1 MSDKNK
7 IIKCKSCNKDIERE
21 IYLLNLQV
29 CPYCNNH
36 SYIGCR
42 ERIQI
47 TTDENSF
54 AEQNGNLSSVD
65 LLEFFD
71 LKSYPE
77 RLKEAK
83 VKTSLSSAIITGEA
97 KIDGDEVAIGVMDF
111 SFMGGSMGSVVG
123 EKIKNL
129 ADLSIEKNIPLIL
142 FSASGGARMQ
152 EGIISL
158 MQMAKTVS
166 SVRRVMEKKIPY
178 ISVITHPTT
187 GGVSASFSTVAD
199 IIIAE
204 PGALFCFAG
213 PRVVKQTIKEDMP
226 PDFGMSERNL
236 KNGQVDMII
245 NRGDMKETLSRL
257 IRLFKG

>member
-1 MSDKNK
+1 MTDKNK

-21 IYLLNLQV
+21 IYFLNLQV

-36 SYIGCR
+36 PYISCR

-54 AEQNGNLSSVD
+54 TEQNGNLSSVD
-65 LLEFFD
+65 VLKFYD
-71 LKSYPE
+71 LKSYPD

-83 VKTSLSSAIITGEA
+83 LKTSLSSAIIIGEA
-97 KIDGDEVAIGVMDF
+97 KINGYEVVVGVMDF

-158 MQMAKTVS
+158 MQMPKTVS
-166 SVRRVMEKKIPY
+166 RVRELLLL
-178 ISVITHPTT
+178 SL
-187 GGVSASFSTVAD
+187 FSTRKNR
-199 IIIAE
+199 
-204 PGALFCFAG
+204 CH
-213 PRVVKQTIKEDMP
+213 
-226 PDFGMSERNL
+226 ERL
-236 KNGQVDMII
+236 
-245 NRGDMKETLSRL
+245 R
-257 IRLFKG
+257 F

>member
-1 MSDKNK
+1 MEK
-7 IIKCKSCNKDIERE
+7 IECKKCSKDIENDVF
-21 IYLLNLQV
+21 IMNLQV
-29 CPYCNNH
+29 CPYCNH
-36 SYIGCR
+36 HAYIGAR
-42 ERIQI
+42 DRIQF
-47 TTDENSF
+47 TVDENSF
-54 AEQNGNLSSVD
+54 KEIDQDIRSTDFLK
-65 LLEFFD
+65 FFD
-71 LKSYPE
+71 LKSYSG
-77 RLKEAK
+77 RLKAARL
-83 VKTSLSSAIITGEA
+83 KTSLNEAIITGEA
-97 KIDGDEVAIGVMDF
+97 KIDGSDVALGVMDF

-129 ADLSIEKNIPLIL
+129 ANLSIEKNIPLIL

-152 EGIISL
+152 EGIVSL

-178 ISVITHPTT
+178 ISVVTHPTT

-213 PRVVKQTIKEDMP
+213 PRVVKQTIKKDMP

-236 KNGQVDMII
+236 KNGQVDMVI
-245 NRGDMKETLSRL
+245 NRGEMKETLSKL

>member
-1 MSDKNK
+1 MTSNNK
-7 IIKCKSCNKDIERE
+7 KIKCRSCNKDIERE
-21 IYLLNLQV
+21 VYLLNLWI
-29 CPYCNNH
+29 CPYCNDH

-42 ERIQI
+42 ERVQI

-54 AEQNGNLSSVD
+54 VEQDSNLSSVD
-65 LLEFFD
+65 FLKFYD

-77 RLKEAK
+77 RIKKARLKA
-83 VKTSLSSAIITGEA
+83 SLNDAIITGEA
-97 KIDGDEVAIGVMDF
+97 RIDGFEAALGVMDF

-129 ADLSIEKNIPLIL
+129 SDLSIEKNIPLIL

-152 EGIISL
+152 EGIVSL

-166 SVRRVMEKKIPY
+166 SVRRVMERKIPY

-213 PRVVKQTIKEDMP
+213 PRVVKQTIKEEIP

-245 NRGDMKETLSRL
+245 NRGEMKETLAKL

>member
-1 MSDKNK
+1 MTDKNK

-36 SYIGCR
+36 SYISCR

-54 AEQNGNLSSVD
+54 TEQNGNLSSVD
-65 LLEFFD
+65 LLKFFD
-71 LKSYPE
+71 LKSYPD

-83 VKTSLSSAIITGEA
+83 LKTSLSSAIIIGEA
-97 KIDGDEVAIGVMDF
+97 KINGYEVAVGVMDF

-129 ADLSIEKNIPLIL
+129 ADLSIEKNVPLIL

-213 PRVVKQTIKEDMP
+213 PRVVKQTIKKDMP
-226 PDFGMSERNL
+226 ADFGMSERNL
-236 KNGQVDMII
+236 KNGQVDMVI
-245 NRGDMKETLSRL
+245 NRGEMKETLSKL